1 MFKRNWLG
9 LLVAYGDSFYF
20 VDVWDV
26 RHVKPQASHASHPIH
41 PQNNLN
47 KLAIS
52 CYNEKN
58 SIVGQ
63 LLKLLISKGVE
74 DATGH
79 SAQKPTCAGI
89 AGGSYCDR
97 RDDCLAR

>member
-47 KLAIS
+47 KLAS
-52 CYNEKN
+52 FCYNEK
-58 SIVGQ
+58 
-63 LLKLLISKGVE
+63 
-74 DATGH
+74 
-79 SAQKPTCAGI
+79 
-89 AGGSYCDR
+89 
-97 RDDCLAR
+97 